1 MNEQNKKV
9 PTVRFKGFTNDWE
22 QRKLGEI
29 AERILRKNSDL
40 QSLLPLTISAQDG
53 LVDQTIYFNK
63 QVASKQL
70 KNYLLL
76 YNGDFAYNKSY
87 SVGYPY
93 GTIKR
98 LDKYKQGVLSTL
110 YIAFKPTNIN
120 SDFLQHY
127 YDTDKWYREIY
138 RNAAEGARNHGLLN
152 ISANDFFN
160 SKLITPSDNDE
171 QLKIAKIINL
181 FNRLITLQQRK
192 LDLLKQLKKGLL
204 QKMFADKD
212 SKRPIL
218 RFNGFTDDW
227 EYRKLKNFSK
237 IFIGLVTT
245 MTKHYSS
252 KGTFLIR
259 NSNISENHISH
270 QDPIFLDKDFAEENK
285 NRRFRINDV
294 VTVHTGDIGTSAVIS
309 EAEEGAIGFATI
321 ATRLNTNYLYPL
333 FVSDYLNTDA
343 HKAWARRMS
352 TGDGRNNYNLA
363 DFKRII
369 IPSPQEIKEQEII
382 ANIIAKIEI
391 EIFCC
396 QKGLRSLEQLKQGLL
411 QQMFI

>member
-9 PTVRFKGFTNDWE
+9 PTIRFKGFTDDWE
-22 QRKLGEI
+22 QRKLSKLTTEI
-29 AERILRKNSDL
+29 GTGKSKYKLQDNGRYPILGSTSVIGYDNNFDYTGDFILTARVGANAGNLYRFAGSVKITDNTVFIKSKYNKFLYYYLQKYDL
-40 QSLLPLTISAQDG
+40 KKLSFGTGQPL
-53 LVDQTIYFNK
+53 VK
-63 QVASKQL
+63 ASEL
-70 KNYLLL
+70 KNLKIL
-76 YNGDFAYNKSY
+76 K
-87 SVGYPY
+87 P
-93 GTIKR
+93 R
-98 LDKYKQGVLSTL
+98 LDE
-110 YIAFKPTNIN
+110 
-120 SDFLQHY
+120 
-127 YDTDKWYREIY
+127 EIY
-138 RNAAEGARNHGLLN
+138 R
-152 ISANDFFN
+152 I
-160 SKLITPSDNDE
+160 SKLLLSVDN
-171 QLKIAKIINL
+171 
-181 FNRLITLQQRK
+181 LITLHQRK
-192 LDLLKQLKKGLL
+192 LVLLKQLKKGLL

-285 NRRFRINDV
+285 NRKFRINDV

-369 IPSPQEIKEQEII
+369 ITSPQEIKEQEII

-396 QKGLRSLEQLKQGLL
+396 QKGLRSLKQLKQGLL

>member
-9 PTVRFKGFTNDWE
+9 PTLRFKGFTNDWE
-22 QRKLGEI
+22 QRKLGDFGKV
-29 AERILRKNSDL
+29 AMNKRIFKNQTSDEGDVPFYKIGTFGGVADSYITKELFEEYKLKYPYPRKGDL
-40 QSLLPLTISAQDG
+40 LISASG
-53 LVDQTIYFNK
+53 SIGRVIE
-63 QVASKQL
+63 
-70 KNYLLL
+70 
-76 YNGDFAYNKSY
+76 YNGKDEYFQDSNIVWLDHDNRLDNSFLKQFYNIIKWQGLEGS
-87 SVGYPY
+87 
-93 GTIKR
+93 TIKR
-98 LDKYKQGVLSTL
+98 LYNK
-110 YIAFKPTNIN
+110 NILATKIDVP
-120 SDFLQHY
+120 SISEQLRIGDFLQQF
-127 YDTDKWYREIY
+127 DT
-138 RNAAEGARNHGLLN
+138 
-152 ISANDFFN
+152 
-160 SKLITPSDNDE
+160 
-171 QLKIAKIINL
+171 
-181 FNRLITLQQRK
+181 LITLQQRK
-192 LDLLKQLKKGLL
+192 LDLLKQLKKSLL
-204 QKMFADKD
+204 QKMFADKG
-212 SKRPIL
+212 STRPIL

-285 NRRFRINDV
+285 NRKFRINDV

-396 QKGLRSLEQLKQGLL
+396 QKGLRSLKQLKQGLL